1 VALVACNQSREAT
14 REICTLKL
22 KIASCGYTA
31 QVASTL
37 CHSRQFVNRRTGV
50 LISQRQQDGSWLLN
64 NVRSFLIAATFT
76 AICIFSSRSIT
87 AAEVIE
93 PCVASGGGFAR
104 SGLKHDEKLRHFE
117 FEYASKAVGLKPGAN
132 VRVWLPIPPS
142 NQHQSVSVK
151 ASQFPAK
158 ATTARESQ
166 YGNCMVHFET
176 TAPANGEVSFSMA
189 FDVTRSEVKAL
200 GRDGKELSVK
210 ERRMFLKPN
219 RLVPTTGRPLDL
231 LKGVNAPGEQLNL
244 GHFLYERVDSHMKYD
259 KSRPGYGNGDS
270 VWACDSQFGNCTDFH
285 SLFISLARAKGLP
298 ARFEIGFPIP
308 ESRGK
313 GTIGGYHCWAFFHTD
328 KHDWVPTDISE
339 ADKHPE
345 MKDYYFGN
353 LTENRVAF
361 SMGRDLILV
370 PRQAG
375 KPLNFFVYPYI
386 EVDGKPL
393 SKKYMEK
400 AFRYADVD

>member
-1 VALVACNQSREAT
+1 MN
-14 REICTLKL
+14 
-22 KIASCGYTA
+22 
-31 QVASTL
+31 
-37 CHSRQFVNRRTGV
+37 
-50 LISQRQQDGSWLLN
+50 SQRQQDGNWLSN
-64 NVRSFLIAATFT
+64 TVRAVLLSVILVFAVRAGL
-76 AICIFSSRSIT
+76 

-93 PCVASGGGFAR
+93 PCVGSGGGFDQAA
-104 SGLKHDEKLRHFE
+104 LKHDEKLRHFE
-117 FEYASKAVGLKPGAN
+117 FEYASKAIGLKPGAN
-132 VRVWLPIPPS
+132 VRVWLPIPPT
-142 NQHQSVSVK
+142 NQNQAVSIK
-151 ASQFPAK
+151 SSQFPAK
-158 ATTARESQ
+158 ATTSQESG
-166 YGNCMVHFET
+166 YGNCMVYFET
-176 TAPANGEVSFSMA
+176 AAPRNGDVSFSITY
-189 FDVTRSEVKAL
+189 DVTRAEVKAL
-200 GRDGKELSVK
+200 SRDGQELSDAD
-210 ERRMFLKPN
+210 RRLFLKPN

-231 LKGVNAPGEQLNL
+231 LKGLNSPGDQLGL
-244 GHFLYERVDSHMKYD
+244 GRFLYERVDSHMKYD

-308 ESRGK
+308 AARGK

-361 SMGRDLILV
+361 SAGRDVNLV
-370 PRQAG
+370 PRQSG
-375 KPLNFFVYPYI
+375 EPLNFFVYPYI

-393 SKKYMEK
+393 STDSMEK
-400 AFRYADVD
+400 AFRYADLD

>member
-1 VALVACNQSREAT
+1 MYSRRARVIFT
-14 REICTLKL
+14 
-22 KIASCGYTA
+22 
-31 QVASTL
+31 
-37 CHSRQFVNRRTGV
+37 
-50 LISQRQQDGSWLLN
+50 QRQQNGSHQ
-64 NVRSFLIAATFT
+64 RKAAQEILVAGACF
-76 AICIFSSRSIT
+76 AICVLTARAGL
-87 AAEVIE
+87 AAEAIE
-93 PCVASGGGFAR
+93 SCVASGGNFNPAA
-104 SGLKHDEKLRHFE
+104 LKHDEKIRQFE

-132 VRVWLPIPPS
+132 VRVWLPIPPT
-142 NQHQSVSVK
+142 NHHQSVSVK
-151 ASQFPAK
+151 AAKFPAK

-166 YGNCMVHFET
+166 YGNCMVYFET
-176 TAPANGEVSFSMA
+176 VAPSNGEVSFSMV
-189 FDVTRSEVKAL
+189 FDVTRAEVKAL
-200 GRDGKELSVK
+200 GRDGKTLSKV

-231 LKGVNAPGEQLNL
+231 LKGINAPGDQLDL
-244 GHFLYERVDSHMKYD
+244 GRFLYERVDTHMKYD
-259 KSRPGYGNGDS
+259 KSRPGYGTGDS

-361 SMGRDLILV
+361 SIGRDLNLV

-375 KPLNFFVYPYI
+375 KPLNFFIYPYI

-393 SKKYMEK
+393 SKDNMEK
-400 AFRYADVD
+400 AFRYVDRE

>member
-1 VALVACNQSREAT
+1 MLTNQRKQNERWLSNKVRAILVS
-14 REICTLKL
+14 
-22 KIASCGYTA
+22 
-31 QVASTL
+31 
-37 CHSRQFVNRRTGV
+37 
-50 LISQRQQDGSWLLN
+50 
-64 NVRSFLIAATFT
+64 
-76 AICIFSSRSIT
+76 AICIFNARASL

-93 PCVASGGGFAR
+93 PCVASGGGFEAA
-104 SGLKHDEKLRHFE
+104 SLKHDEKIRHFE
-117 FEYASKAVGLKPGAN
+117 FEYASKAVGLKPGSN
-132 VRVWLPIPPS
+132 VRVWLPIPPT
-142 NQHQSVSVK
+142 NQHQSVSIK
-151 ASQFPAK
+151 ATRFPVK
-158 ATTARESQ
+158 ATTARESK

-176 TAPANGEVSFSMA
+176 TAPQSGEVDFSITY
-189 FDVTRSEVKAL
+189 DVTRAEVKAL
-200 GRDGKELSVK
+200 GRDGQELSK
-210 ERRMFLKPN
+210 EERRLFLKPN
-219 RLVPTTGRPLDL
+219 RLVPTSGRPLDL
-231 LKGVNAPGEQLNL
+231 LKGITAPGDQLGL
-244 GHFLYERVDSHMKYD
+244 GRFLYERVDQHMKYD

-308 ESRGK
+308 DSRGK

-361 SMGRDLILV
+361 SSGRDLNLV

-375 KPLNFFVYPYI
+375 EPLNFFVYPYI
-386 EVDGKPL
+386 EVDGQPL
-393 SKKYMEK
+393 STDNMEK
-400 AFRYADVD
+400 AFKYSDTE

>member
-1 VALVACNQSREAT
+1 
-14 REICTLKL
+14 
-22 KIASCGYTA
+22 
-31 QVASTL
+31 VASA
-37 CHSRQFVNRRTGV
+37 
-50 LISQRQQDGSWLLN
+50 QRQQNGSRRRRG
-64 NVRSFLIAATFT
+64 VESFLFGIAIS
-76 AICIFSSRSIT
+76 AIGFF
-87 AAEVIE
+87 AARPTVAADSIE
-93 PCVASGGGFAR
+93 PCVASGGGFDRAA
-104 SGLKHDEKLRHFE
+104 LQHDEKLRHFE
-117 FEYASKAVGLKPGAN
+117 FEYASKAVGLKPGSN
-132 VRVWLPIPPS
+132 VRVWLPIPPT
-142 NQHQSVSVK
+142 NQHQSVLVK

-166 YGNCMVHFET
+166 YGNCMVYFET
-176 TAPANGEVSFSMA
+176 AAPKNGEVSFSITY
-189 FDVTRSEVKAL
+189 DVARAEVKAL
-200 GRDGKELSVK
+200 GRDGQELSAA
-210 ERRMFLKPN
+210 ERRLFLKPN

-231 LKGVNAPGEQLNL
+231 LKGINTPGDQLGL
-244 GHFLYERVDSHMKYD
+244 GRFLYERVDSHMKYD

-308 ESRGK
+308 EARGK
-313 GTIGGYHCWAFFHTD
+313 GTVGGYHCWAFFHTN

-353 LTENRVAF
+353 LTQNRVTF
-361 SMGRDLILV
+361 SQGRDLNLI

-375 KPLNFFVYPYI
+375 KSLNFFVYPYV

-393 SKKYMEK
+393 SKDNMEK
-400 AFRYADVD
+400 AFRYADLD

>member
-1 VALVACNQSREAT
+1 MA
-14 REICTLKL
+14 
-22 KIASCGYTA
+22 IA
-31 QVASTL
+31 
-37 CHSRQFVNRRTGV
+37 
-50 LISQRQQDGSWLLN
+50 QRDQDGSRRRLG
-64 NVRSFLIAATFT
+64 VESFFVGIVLT
-76 AICIFSSRSIT
+76 AVSVIT
-87 AAEVIE
+87 TELSVAEDFIE
-93 PCVASGGGFAR
+93 PCVASGSFDRAA
-104 SGLKHDEKLRHFE
+104 LKHEEKLRRFE

-132 VRVWLPIPPS
+132 VRVWLPLPPT

-151 ASQFPAK
+151 SSNFPVK

-166 YGNCMVHFET
+166 YGNCMVYFET
-176 TAPANGEVSFSMA
+176 TAPADGEVSFSMT
-189 FDVTRSEVKAL
+189 FDVTRAEVKAL
-200 GRDGKELSVK
+200 SRDGRELDLK
-210 ERRMFLKPN
+210 ERRMYLKPN

-231 LKGVNAPGEQLNL
+231 LKGIDTPRDQLGL
-244 GHFLYERVDSHMKYD
+244 GKFLYERVDSHMKYD

-308 ESRGK
+308 ETRGK
-313 GTIGGYHCWAFFHTD
+313 GTIGGYHCWAFFHTA

-361 SMGRDLILV
+361 STGRDLNLV

-375 KPLNFFVYPYI
+375 TPLNYFVYPYI

-393 SKKYMEK
+393 SKEHMEK
-400 AFRYADVD
+400 EFRYADLD

>member
-1 VALVACNQSREAT
+1 MGITQCHQNGSR
-14 REICTLKL
+14 
-22 KIASCGYTA
+22 
-31 QVASTL
+31 
-37 CHSRQFVNRRTGV
+37 RRRGV
-50 LISQRQQDGSWLLN
+50 E
-64 NVRSFLIAATFT
+64 SFLFGIVLSVNCVFAVRQTVAADT
-76 AICIFSSRSIT
+76 
-87 AAEVIE
+87 IE
-93 PCVASGGGFAR
+93 PCVGSGGDFDQAA
-104 SGLKHDEKLRHFE
+104 LKHDEKLRHFE
-117 FEYASKAVGLKPGAN
+117 FEYAGKAIGLKPGAN
-132 VRVWLPIPPS
+132 VRVWLPIPPT

-176 TAPANGEVSFSMA
+176 TAPKNGEVSFSITY
-189 FDVTRSEVKAL
+189 DVARAEVKAL
-200 GRDGKELSVK
+200 DRDGQELSVA
-210 ERRMFLKPN
+210 ERRLFLKPN

-231 LKGVNAPGEQLNL
+231 LKGVNTPGDQLRL
-244 GHFLYERVDSHMKYD
+244 GRFLYERVDSHMKYD

-308 ESRGK
+308 EARGR

-345 MKDYYFGN
+345 MKDYYFGS

-361 SMGRDLILV
+361 SKGRDLNLV
-370 PRQAG
+370 PRQTG

-393 SKKYMEK
+393 SKDQMEK
-400 AFRYADVD
+400 AFRYADHK